1 MSDEPLPRPIKPED
15 LVQSETDPEHGLW
28 QFFADRA
35 TVAKPPEEDAKHG
48 RAWMVEELRAKS
60 WEDLHK
66 LWWICVKER
75 NRISTAMYDRGKNK
89 LGFGDAEAN
98 ERDAQV
104 KITMRGIKHVLT
116 ERQYVWEDA
125 LKLADSDPEI
135 DLSGEGPAF
144 TPKQFLEDGEE
155 YADGGQVGEAEGIVA
170 GEAAEGQTPVKS
182 EVTIATLPS
191 SEPKAQSE
199 APRI

>member
-1 MSDEPLPRPIKPED
+1 MATPAALRPSVGAALHSCRTSSPSAAPLLSAALQQTARISTTSALLKRHKYPGARDNKDHSKHRGESALRRTGTRWRLSMSDEPLPRPIKPED
-15 LVQSETDPEHGLW
+15 LVRSETDPEHGLW

-66 LWWICVKER
+66 LWWVCVKER
-75 NRISTAMYDRGKNK
+75 NRISTAMYERGKNK

-104 KITMRGIKHVLT
+104 SSMLGKVG
-116 ERQYVWEDA
+116 W
-125 LKLADSDPEI
+125 
-135 DLSGEGPAF
+135 GEVSANGPF
-144 TPKQFLEDGEE
+144 
-155 YADGGQVGEAEGIVA
+155 GG
-170 GEAAEGQTPVKS
+170 
-182 EVTIATLPS
+182 
-191 SEPKAQSE
+191 
-199 APRI
+199 